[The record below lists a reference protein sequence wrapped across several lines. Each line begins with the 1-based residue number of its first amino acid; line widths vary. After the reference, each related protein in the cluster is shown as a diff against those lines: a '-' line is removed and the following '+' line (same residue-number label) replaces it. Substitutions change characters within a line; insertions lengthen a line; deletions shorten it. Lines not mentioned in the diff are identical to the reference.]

1 MPSPTELPLRVAR
14 IVAAT
19 PVLDIHTHLYDPSF
33 GSLLL
38 WGIDD
43 LLVYHYL
50 VSESFRQMDVPYDRF
65 WAASKTE
72 QADLI
77 WSKQLKDEI
86 TAYNPLIPK
95 GSDLVATIMFEIDD
109 PVARHHFLSQIGNV
123 ERHFLMEIAG
133 DAVAV
138 RPEDDLERTN
148 EAGKTSSIHF
158 VHFDLTKE
166 QIAKFKT
173 AGTRVM
179 VGIDHPHYGHVA
191 IMSEQTRA
199 ALSDDLAG

>member
-1 MPSPTELPLRVAR
+1 V
-14 IVAAT
+14 
-19 PVLDIHTHLYDPSF
+19 
-33 GSLLL
+33 
-38 WGIDD
+38 
-43 LLVYHYL
+43 
-50 VSESFRQMDVPYDRF
+50 
-65 WAASKTE
+65 KTE
-72 QADLI
+72 ITRTDIIDLDAYNKARAERRKEI
-77 WSKQLKDEI
+77 AVIKASRRMAVGPHATFYFECYETMLYQIQEMLRAERGGEDQLADEI
-86 TAYNPLIPK
+86 AAYNPLIPK

-109 PVARHHFLSQIGNV
+109 PAARHHFLSQIGNV
-123 ERHFLMEIAG
+123 ERHFVMEIAG
-133 DAVAV
+133 KAVTV
-138 RPEDDLERTN
+138 RPEEDLERTN

>member
-1 MPSPTELPLRVAR
+1 MKTEIQRADILELPDYEKVRAERRKQIAAIKAAR
-14 IVAAT
+14 RIPVGPRAT
-19 PVLDIHTHLYDPSF
+19 FYF
-33 GSLLL
+33 
-38 WGIDD
+38 
-43 LLVYHYL
+43 
-50 VSESFRQMDVPYDRF
+50 ESFDTMLYQIQEMLRAERGG
-65 WAASKTE
+65 E
-72 QADLI
+72 E
-77 WSKQLKDEI
+77 QLKDEI
-86 TAYNPLIPK
+86 AAYNPLIPK

-158 VHFDLTKE
+158 VHFELTKD

-173 AGTRVM
+173 PGTRVM
-179 VGIDHPHYGHVA
+179 VGVDHPHYGHVA
-191 IMSEQTRA
+191 ILSEQTRA
-199 ALSDDLAG
+199 ALSDDLVG